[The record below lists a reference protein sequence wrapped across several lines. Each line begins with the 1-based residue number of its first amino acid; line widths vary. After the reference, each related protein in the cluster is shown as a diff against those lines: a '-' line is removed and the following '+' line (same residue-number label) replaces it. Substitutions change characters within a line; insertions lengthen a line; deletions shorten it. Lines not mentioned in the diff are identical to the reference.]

1 MQRAGETE
9 RPHDQHLPEQH
20 REHQRD
26 AAGMIAE
33 AMQARD
39 QQRNGQHEHVVGVDE
54 DEPAKVVNGIDDQM
68 RQRSCGDRK
77 CRNVHAPLALDHQRI
92 GRNDPDRYQAIQPLW
107 KLDGGL
113 ALTANEVP

>member
-20 REHQRD
+20 REYQRD

-68 RQRSCGDRK
+68 RQCSCGYRK

-92 GRNDPDRYQAIQPLW
+92 G
-107 KLDGGL
+107 
-113 ALTANEVP
+113 